1 MSMSMYEYV
10 GMCIRGRH
18 TRIRLPQAACPVAAF
33 DVLREDLGVSS
44 ELFASPLNCRFPR
57 FCSAAAD
64 ADEPFG
70 SVGSFFDCDLRSGAR
85 RAAPPPPP
93 PRPAPPPRCADLAPP
108 CNPTPHSPWQP
119 SAPLNPNPDPKPG
132 AYLANP
138 PFDPTVVERMI
149 IRMEELLGAADQA
162 HACPLIITLTPAP
175 APTRTRAL

>member
-1 MSMSMYEYV
+1 M
-10 GMCIRGRH
+10 
-18 TRIRLPQAACPVAAF
+18 
-33 DVLREDLGVSS
+33 LREDLGVSS

-85 RAAPPPPP
+85 RAAPPR
-93 PRPAPPPRCADLAPP
+93 PRPAPPQPRPRPAPALRRP
-108 CNPTPHSPWQP
+108 RTALQPFATPHSPWQP
-119 SAPLNPNPDPKPG
+119 SAPLNPNPDPDPG